1 LLAERSEESDGDGT
15 NASNQLTTLRK
26 EAFVTW
32 KLTKTTKKRTA
43 DALNDGVKI
52 QWKHLGLL

>member
-52 QWKHLGLL
+52 Q